1 MKSLAEQA
9 EANARKGILTA
20 DQVLNIRAGLARGE
34 HPADIAIIYGVS
46 EQTITRIRDGKTWFW
61 LKGIGMDD
69 RPTNVT
75 ESDIA
80 GAAASFARLQAEL
93 AKQKAG
99 DILIDELKGEGK

>member
-34 HPADIAIIYGVS
+34 RPADIATLYNVS

-61 LKGIGMDD
+61 LKHISDA
-69 RPTNVT
+69 PVNVT
-75 ESDIA
+75 AEDEA

-99 DILIDELKGEGK
+99 DKLVDELKGEGK